1 MQYNISLVSR
11 LCGFRY
17 HLLLECHSVAST
29 SLKLNTQTQHTR
41 MHTHTEKNPN
51 PQKPDVY
58 FGQLQLMT
66 CGWVTSESVK
76 SYQLMTGVFFS
87 LPRLAGSGQFSGKA
101 TIHKPP
107 YPQLPYHHHCTLKTL
122 VSST

>member
-41 MHTHTEKNPN
+41 MHTHTHTEKTQIHRN
-51 PQKPDVY
+51 QM
-58 FGQLQLMT
+58 FI
-66 CGWVTSESVK
+66 
-76 SYQLMTGVFFS
+76 
-87 LPRLAGSGQFSGKA
+87 SGNCS
-101 TIHKPP
+101 
-107 YPQLPYHHHCTLKTL
+107 
-122 VSST
+122 

>member
-41 MHTHTEKNPN
+41 MHTHT
-51 PQKPDVY
+51 QKKPKSTETRCLFRAIAADDVRV
-58 FGQLQLMT
+58 GD
-66 CGWVTSESVK
+66 V
-76 SYQLMTGVFFS
+76 
-87 LPRLAGSGQFSGKA
+87 
-101 TIHKPP
+101 
-107 YPQLPYHHHCTLKTL
+107 
-122 VSST
+122 